1 LPPDV
6 PDISED
12 LLLGRTLLEQ
22 GHLGTAQRV
31 LVKLCRQHPDNA
43 EAFRGLGDVLRRKGD
58 EVRARIIG
66 AYAEDLRAPAPG
78 AYPPT
83 PWSEARPVEP
93 KGAQVPGGQKPGW
106 HPAPVLVVSQ
116 AELATPRVEIVT
128 PLVELITPEVEIVTP
143 LVEPI
148 TPPVVAA
155 AAVTMPSPSQPVALP
170 AGLASTQDKGAA
182 VQTSAAPAAKSGKGK
197 YLAAAAALVLLAGLG
212 ILGYRAFGPSERR
225 SFSPREELDSAL
237 SSGSLDRL
245 MRARD
250 RARAALAGSE
260 PDPDSL
266 VRLALVDAFLTLDH
280 GRATAKGAEE
290 TLRRLR
296 PGDPPN
302 PQLLALAEAARAL
315 LALAAGDRNTAKQ
328 HVDAG
333 LARAAPNPPP
343 ALLLA
348 SARVRA
354 LAGDTAGAGKDLDRA
369 LQAAPD
375 FAPVVAEW
383 AAQRL
388 DCGDATA
395 VRRVTRAFLAKNR
408 EASRVQLLA
417 GEAERALGEGGWTKH
432 IEPACHDESR
442 TSRAVRAACW
452 LASAQH
458 ARLDG
463 ERSAAVRKARAAG
476 QASEDFRVLAE
487 SALVLASLGEIDAAD
502 EGLARARKLADG
514 KAVPLAWAEMA
525 VRLGRGQ
532 TDGTERPAEG
542 PVQPEHHLLA
552 LRALYLKG
560 GGAAMAATVKNVPA
574 FLSDFD
580 SDLRTYMELG
590 REGGVSR
597 SDRATLERRA
607 ERGSPVAAFVLGV
620 LAARE
625 NDHKQAAKWLER
637 ALAGHGDACR
647 AALLYLSALQAQDR
661 PGQPN
666 RAALLA
672 LHARNEQCPVPEM

>member
-197 YLAAAAALVLLAGLG
+197 YLAAAAALVLLDGLG

-458 ARLDG
+458 ARIDG

-647 AALLYLSALQAQDR
+647 AALLYLSALQAQER
-661 PGQPN
+661 PSQPN
-666 RAALLA
+666 RVALRA
-672 LHARNEQCPVPEM
+672 LRARNAQCPIPEM

>member
-1 LPPDV
+1 
-6 PDISED
+6 
-12 LLLGRTLLEQ
+12 
-22 GHLGTAQRV
+22 
-31 LVKLCRQHPDNA
+31 
-43 EAFRGLGDVLRRKGD
+43 
-58 EVRARIIG
+58 
-66 AYAEDLRAPAPG
+66 
-78 AYPPT
+78 
-83 PWSEARPVEP
+83 
-93 KGAQVPGGQKPGW
+93 
-106 HPAPVLVVSQ
+106 
-116 AELATPRVEIVT
+116 
-128 PLVELITPEVEIVTP
+128 
-143 LVEPI
+143 
-148 TPPVVAA
+148 
-155 AAVTMPSPSQPVALP
+155 MPSPSQPVALP

-647 AALLYLSALQAQDR
+647 AALLYLSALQAQER
-661 PGQPN
+661 PSQPN
-666 RAALLA
+666 RVALRA
-672 LHARNEQCPVPEM
+672 LRARNAQCPIPEM